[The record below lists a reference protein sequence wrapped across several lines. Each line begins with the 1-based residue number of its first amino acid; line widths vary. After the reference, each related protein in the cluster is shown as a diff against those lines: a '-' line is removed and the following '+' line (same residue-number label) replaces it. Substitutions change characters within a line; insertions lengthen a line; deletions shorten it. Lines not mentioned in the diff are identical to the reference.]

1 MKRVVLLAAALPVL
15 ALGIASM
22 VSLPKKLLYNGSASA
37 PVGFYWLDGRPFQR
51 GDFVALQVPDGIRE
65 LVEDRGYLPPDV
77 PLIKRVAGG
86 PGDEI
91 CRVGLEVRIN
101 GVTIAMAQS
110 VDGSGREMPVWSG
123 CHVLHGRRVFVLQ
136 DHPASFDSRYFG
148 PVDRRLIIGRAT
160 RLRPPWRK
168 DEPR

>member
-1 MKRVVLLAAALPVL
+1 MRRVVFLAAALPVL

-37 PVGFYWLDGRPFQR
+37 PVGFYWLDDRPFQR
-51 GDFVALQVPDGIRE
+51 GDFVALHVSERIRE

-77 PLIKRVAGG
+77 ALIKRVAGG

-91 CRVGLEVRIN
+91 CRIGPEVRIN
-101 GVTIAMAQS
+101 GVTIAMAQIA
-110 VDGSGREMPVWSG
+110 DGSGREMPVWSG
-123 CHVLHGRRVFVLQ
+123 CHVLHGRRVFLLQ
-136 DHPASFDSRYFG
+136 DHPDSFDSRYFG

-160 RLRPPWRK
+160 RLRLP
-168 DEPR
+168 